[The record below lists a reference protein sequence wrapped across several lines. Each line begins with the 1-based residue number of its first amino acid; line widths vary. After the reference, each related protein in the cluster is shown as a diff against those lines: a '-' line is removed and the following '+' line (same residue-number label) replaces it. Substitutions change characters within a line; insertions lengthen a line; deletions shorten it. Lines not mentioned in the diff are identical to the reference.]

1 MLKSKFLTMLFSLL
15 IVIGAAANGFSHPS
29 NNTTVSEIKDDP
41 SNGGVNGYKGKK
53 KASELVANSNLKSKT
68 TINKGNLESLSS
80 SLAGFVETDLSTVNI
95 SKDEMMY
102 KIIEYIN
109 TPYLWGGT
117 TKRGIDCSAFIQTI
131 MYQAYGV
138 TLPRTSLEQSNVGT
152 DVAVSDLKFGDLLFF
167 DTMHK
172 GRTTHVG
179 MYLGDGYFAHSGS
192 SQGVIV
198 TSFDKYT
205 NVFLK
210 AKRVIGG

>member
-1 MLKSKFLTMLFSLL
+1 MLKSKKLTMLFSILF
-15 IVIGAAANGFSHPS
+15 VIGAVVTGFSFPS
-29 NNTTVSEIKDDP
+29 NTSEVKDDP
-41 SNGGVNGYKGKK
+41 SNGGVNNYKVKK
-53 KASELVANSNLKSKT
+53 KASVLVASNNLMSKT

-80 SLAGFVETDLSTVNI
+80 SLAGFTETDLSTTNI

-179 MYLGDGYFAHSGS
+179 MYLGDGFFAHSGS

-210 AKRVIGG
+210 AKRVIGE

>member
-1 MLKSKFLTMLFSLL
+1 MLKCKKLTMLFSILF
-15 IVIGAAANGFSHPS
+15 VIGAVVTGFSFPT
-29 NNTTVSEIKDDP
+29 NNSEVKDDP
-41 SNGGVNGYKGKK
+41 SNGGVNNYKVKK
-53 KASELVANSNLKSKT
+53 KSSELVASNNLKSKT

-80 SLAGFVETDLSTVNI
+80 SLAGFTETSLSTTNI

-179 MYLGDGYFAHSGS
+179 MYLGDGFFAHSGS

-205 NVFLK
+205 SVFLK
-210 AKRVIGG
+210 AKRVIGE

>member
-1 MLKSKFLTMLFSLL
+1 MLKSKTLTMLFSILF
-15 IVIGAAANGFSHPS
+15 VIGAVATGFSHPT
-29 NNTTVSEIKDDP
+29 NVSEIKDDP
-41 SNGGVNGYKGKK
+41 SNGGVNSYKGKK
-53 KASELVANSNLKSKT
+53 KTSDLVASNNLKSKT

-80 SLAGFVETDLSTVNI
+80 SLAGFSETDLGTTTNI
-95 SKDEMMY
+95 NKDEMMY

-152 DVAVSDLKFGDLLFF
+152 DVALSDLKFGDLLFF

-179 MYLGDGYFAHSGS
+179 MYLGDGFFAHSGS
-192 SQGVIV
+192 SSGVIV
-198 TSFDKYT
+198 TTLDKYS

>member
-1 MLKSKFLTMLFSLL
+1 MLKSKFLTMLFSVLF
-15 IVIGAAANGFSHPS
+15 VIGAVATGFSHPS
-29 NNTTVSEIKDDP
+29 NNTSVTEIKDDP
-41 SNGGVNGYKGKK
+41 SNGGVNGYKVKK
-53 KASELVANSNLKSKT
+53 KASELVASSNLKSKT

-152 DVAVSDLKFGDLLFF
+152 DVALSDLKFGDLLFF

-179 MYLGDGYFAHSGS
+179 MYLGDGFFAHSGS
-192 SQGVIV
+192 STGVIV
-198 TSFDKYT
+198 TSLDKYS

-210 AKRVIGG
+210 SKRVIGE